1 MSNDHI
7 TVNVQSGTGEIL
19 RIVATVLMFGGAGA
33 VAWSVAQGAHA
44 EVAASGL
51 TMMIVMMLRLMYAR
65 GMVQLPTGRGG
76 NDFAATKSTAAQI
89 GAEYRAWLAST
100 SMPALALISA
110 AYAVG
115 FLILRTGVSAALGVF
130 SNLYVAGGVGAMVG
144 AVVVFPSLLP
154 SIVASL
160 KRKGVVTE
168 GAAPV
173 APVNTVP
180 ATPPAPIP
188 APAPQP
194 VAAAPVVAPVVADP
208 ALPGGPSVDAD
219 PMPAYHYQPSS
230 TTTPAP
236 QPKKKVVRRVV
247 KKASE

>member
-1 MSNDHI
+1 MSNEHI

-51 TMMIVMMLRLMYAR
+51 TMMIVMMLKLMYAR
-65 GMVQLPTGRGG
+65 GMVQLPSNVKGG
-76 NDFAATKSTAAQI
+76 TDFSATKSTAAQI
-89 GAEYRAWLAST
+89 AAEYRAWLAST

-115 FLILRTGVSAALGVF
+115 FLILRAGVSAALGVF

-154 SIVASL
+154 SILASL
-160 KRKGVVTE
+160 RRKGVVTDQ

-173 APVNTVP
+173 APATSVP
-180 ATPPAPIP
+180 AT

-194 VAAAPVVAPVVADP
+194 VAAAPVVADP
-208 ALPGGPSVDAD
+208 TLPGGPSVDAD
-219 PMPAYHYQPSS
+219 PMPAYRYQP
-230 TTTPAP
+230 TPAP
-236 QPKKKVVRRVV
+236 QPKKVVRRVI
-247 KKASE
+247 KKVSE